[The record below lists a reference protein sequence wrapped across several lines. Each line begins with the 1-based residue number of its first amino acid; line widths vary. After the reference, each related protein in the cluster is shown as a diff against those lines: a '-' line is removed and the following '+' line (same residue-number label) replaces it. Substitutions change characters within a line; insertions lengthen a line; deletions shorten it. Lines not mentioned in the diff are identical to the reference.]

1 MNRDFEHDVEAL
13 AKTLEAVPEHIVVLD
28 REGRILY
35 VNHVEEGYERDA
47 VIGAS
52 AHDIIL
58 PESRKLLE
66 QVLAAVFESGAA
78 PEREYETRIHA
89 PDGSEQWYRSR
100 MYPIH
105 DEDRVVAGML
115 MVTNITELKT
125 AQEELQRARETSDQ
139 LRRLLPIC
147 SWCDKILNA
156 EGNWETIES
165 YLAREA
171 DADVSHSLC
180 PACYEREIAAVGAHD
195 ETGPADD
202 DTGPGDEGEAAPKPA

>member
-1 MNRDFEHDVEAL
+1 MNRDFGQDVEAL
-13 AKTLEAVPEHIVVLD
+13 AKTLEAIPEHIVVLD

-58 PESRKLLE
+58 PDSRKLLE
-66 QVLAAVFESGAA
+66 QVLTAVFESGGA

-100 MYPIH
+100 MYPIR
-105 DEDRVVAGML
+105 DGDRVVAGML
-115 MVTNITELKT
+115 IVTNITELKT
-125 AQEELQRARETSDQ
+125 AREELQRAREASDQ

-147 SWCDKILNA
+147 SWCDKILNV
-156 EGNWETIES
+156 EGKWESIES

-180 PACYEREIAAVGAHD
+180 PACYEREIAAVGV
-195 ETGPADD
+195 DD
-202 DTGPGDEGEAAPKPA
+202 DTGRGDDITSPADEGDAGSPPA

>member
-1 MNRDFEHDVEAL
+1 MNRDFGRDVEAL
-13 AKTLEAVPEHIVVLD
+13 AKTLEAIPEHVVVLD

-47 VIGAS
+47 VIGTL
-52 AHDIIL
+52 AHQIIS
-58 PESRKLLE
+58 PDSRKLHE
-66 QVLAAVFESGAA
+66 RVLTQLFESGGA

-105 DEDRVVAGML
+105 DGDRVVAGML

-125 AQEELQRARETSDQ
+125 AQDELQRARETNDQ

-147 SWCDKILNA
+147 SWCDRILNV
-156 EGNWETIES
+156 EGTWETIES

-171 DADVSHSLC
+171 DTDVSHSLC
-180 PACYEREIAAVGAHD
+180 PVCYEREIAAVGSDD

-202 DTGPGDEGEAAPKPA
+202 DPGPAEEGEVGPTPA